1 MSGVAILRYQLIL
14 DYSVVNV
21 VPEPRIMAG
30 TLPINTEL
38 PAISIKQVSGS
49 EFKTI
54 KRSGEQ
60 LVIDRIQVT
69 ALAQSYVQ
77 QKEMIESIR
86 NALPTVRGIVNDI
99 YVDSIEHELDGP
111 DLYSEN
117 PVIYEQSI
125 DYIVRYVR

>member
-1 MSGVAILRYQLIL
+1 MSGVAIIRYQLIF

-21 VPEPRIMAG
+21 VPESRIMAG

-60 LVIDRIQVT
+60 LAIERIQVT
-69 ALAQSYVQ
+69 VLAASYVQ
-77 QKEMIESIR
+77 QKETIELIR